1 MLRDYAV
8 ESNYVA
14 IPAATIDRLQTIEM
28 DLRLSMIADFQ
39 LNIDT
44 NSTRIDQKQ
53 IWFHKSVINQ
63 WKFGQNES
71 QISHWSFEINFRLK

>member
-53 IWFHKSVINQ
+53 I
-63 WKFGQNES
+63 
-71 QISHWSFEINFRLK
+71 